1 MARSELRLTPERGGD
16 PGAPCGHVEGD
27 ALGAV
32 AAALLASAS
41 EMVVIADGEGRLR
54 YANGAMR
61 TVLGFDPAEVVG
73 SSVFDYIHPE
83 EVADAVD
90 SLAST
95 VARGELHAVPL
106 ELRVRAADGTWRCL
120 EVVATNLLADPNVS
134 GMVFS
139 CRDLSY
145 RRQAERRF
153 RLMFEQSPVAQALV
167 APGRTGVVANAAF
180 ARMFG
185 QSREALLETVPETL
199 VHPDDRPHMSEYRA
213 LLESGEMPNLSG
225 EWRYVRADGDVFVGR
240 TAACVLRDLD
250 GSFEYLFVTLDDVT
264 LQLRD
269 SEALARSEARARAL
283 IDNSPDII
291 AILYPDGNWEASDQ
305 GTRLLGYPKGFDPPG
320 GVFSLIHPE
329 DIPDASAALA
339 EILAGTRAPN
349 APIEVRLRA
358 ADGVYRQFECVGQD
372 LGDDTHIRGVVI
384 TARDVTERKLTEA
397 QLRAAEERFNIAF
410 EHAPISVS
418 IIDLEGRI
426 VDINAAGC
434 EMLGYERAELIGTPA
449 ELTVHPDDRALA
461 IQLTTAQL
469 DGSSTPAEF
478 RVMCADGRVVPLLS
492 HASLVVPTDRE
503 QQPYVISLQSDISD
517 RKRLEE
523 ELERR
528 ASHDAL
534 TGLRN
539 RPSLTQHLDY
549 ALRRRHRPRVA
560 AMFIDLDD
568 FKSVND
574 AHGHDAG
581 DDVLVHVA
589 DRITETLRAGDV
601 AARLGG
607 DEFVVVCDIDGDG
620 AEALDIAER
629 LRAAIA
635 APHDTG
641 ITTTPGR
648 PDITGSIG
656 VAISEPGDDSAS
668 LLRRAD
674 AAAYL
679 AKRGGKAR
687 VELVASA
694 GEQAPRLPTPH

>member
-16 PGAPCGHVEGD
+16 LGAPCGHVAGD

-32 AAALLASAS
+32 SAALLASAS
-41 EMVVIADGEGRLR
+41 EMVVITDGEGRLR
-54 YANGAMR
+54 YANGATR
-61 TVLGFDPAEVVG
+61 TVLGFDPSEMVG

-120 EVVATNLLADPNVS
+120 EVVATNLLADPDVS

-185 QSREALLETVPETL
+185 TTREALLETAPEML
-199 VHPDDRPHMSEYRA
+199 VQPDDRPRMSEDRA
-213 LLESGEMPNLSG
+213 LLEAGEMSKLST
-225 EWRYVRADGDVFVGR
+225 ERRYVRADGDVFVGR
-240 TAACVLRDLD
+240 TAACVLCDLD

-358 ADGVYRQFECVGQD
+358 ADGAYRQFECVGQD

-410 EHAPISVS
+410 EHAPIAVS

-478 RVMCADGRVVPLLS
+478 RLLCSDGRVVPSLS
-492 HASLVVPTDRE
+492 HASLVVPTDE
-503 QQPYVISLQSDISD
+503 NQQPYVISLQSDISD

-568 FKSVND
+568 FKAVND
-574 AHGHDAG
+574 ADGHDAG

-607 DEFVVVCDIDGDG
+607 DEFVVVCDIDGGG

-635 APHDTG
+635 GPHETA
-641 ITTTPGR
+641 TTSTR
-648 PDITGSIG
+648 PDITASIG